1 MNLPLHHQLGAIG
14 ALFCLIALGVFCAE
28 IIREV
33 RFNREMKRRR
43 LNAIFDGVRPHRKWP
58 RKTK

>member
-1 MNLPLHHQLGAIG
+1 MTLPLHHQLGAIG
-14 ALFCLIALGVFCAE
+14 ALFCLIALGVFVAE

-43 LNAIFDGVRPHRKWP
+43 LNDIFDGVRPHRK
-58 RKTK
+58 